1 LRESESLV
9 RNRVLRDKNPWW
21 MAPRQR
27 CRAKVGRGSMQTK
40 VYGSGDEPQQSHGL
54 RGVEHREVK
63 VGLMGIESET
73 RRGKSFDALSKG
85 PTVDVGCDCRS
96 LAQDGGGQGVLSHPE
111 GEGLRAHR
119 ARGRA
124 TPTKRSK
131 AVSRNLHQRS
141 GFRKDETDCVGAS
154 ESWGKRSQ
162 TQTDH
167 KAAPVTAY
175 CDGKRSLV
183 PDRGQEA
190 LRRP

>member
-1 LRESESLV
+1 MSL
-9 RNRVLRDKNPWW
+9 NL
-21 MAPRQR
+21 
-27 CRAKVGRGSMQTK
+27 SL
-40 VYGSGDEPQQSHGL
+40 GL
-54 RGVEHREVK
+54 RGAEHREVK
-63 VGLMGIESET
+63 VWMMGIVAYG
-73 RRGKSFDALSKG
+73 RRGKLFGAQSKG
-85 PTVDVGCDCRS
+85 PTLNVGCCSRN
-96 LAQDGGGQGVLSHPE
+96 LAQVGGGQGVLSRPE
-111 GEGLRAHR
+111 GKGLRAHR

-124 TPTKRSK
+124 TPIKRSK
-131 AVSRNLHQRS
+131 AVSRSLYQRS
-141 GFRKDETDCVGAS
+141 GFRKDETDCIGAS